1 MKIEDTFSKLLGR
14 AATDDERI
22 QLYRTRDAIGI
33 NDNDALWLVL
43 MTLQSYQ
50 TRYEGIPQ
58 LIAKETIAVLENTRK
73 SATAVA
79 EAAIGEVHKNLSAAV
94 ATTATHVAEEV
105 AGKDR
110 AKWIAGAVA
119 VSLVSLMVVAFAA
132 QSFGFDSGKAAGYEE
147 AKNQVAAA
155 NWANTPDGQAAY
167 RLAQKTSL
175 AAIVQ
180 CNGGPKWYIKNGI
193 CYPAPEFL
201 TDENGEKTGQYNLSG
216 WYAASPDA
224 GKKNVAV
231 LKEQSLIPAAANE
244 KQSKGFWSFFRL

>member
-14 AATDDERI
+14 AATDDERM
-22 QLYRTRDAIGI
+22 QLYRTRDAIGL

-50 TRYEGIPQ
+50 TQYEGIPQ
-58 LIAKETIAVLENTRK
+58 LIAKETIAVLENTRR

-94 ATTATHVAEEV
+94 ATTATDVAEEV

-132 QSFGFDSGKAAGYEE
+132 QSFGFDSGKVAGYEE

-167 RLAQKTSL
+167 KLAQKTSL
-175 AAIVQ
+175 AAIAQ
-180 CNGGPKWYIKNGI
+180 CSGGPKWYVKNGI
-193 CYPAPEFL
+193 CYPAPEFI
-201 TDENGEKTGQYNLSG
+201 TDAEGNKTGEYSVAG
-216 WYAASPDA
+216 WYTALPEAT
-224 GKKNVAV
+224 KKNVVV
-231 LKEQSLIPAAANE
+231 LKEKSVIPAANE
-244 KQSKGFWSFFRL
+244 KQSKGGFLSFIGF